1 MNNEKDH
8 NASAGAGQ
16 TPPTPATNTPAQEPT
31 ATFSVQMTPPDSEG
45 QAAPENAV
53 QYTAVPET
61 AVPSAQETPVQ
72 EPPTQPAEE
81 PTTQPAEEPT
91 TQPAEEPTAQPAAE
105 PTAQPAEEPTTQ
117 PAAEPTTQP
126 AAEPPTQ
133 PAEEPPT
140 QPAEEPTTQPAAES
154 PTQPAEEPTTQP
166 AAEPPTQPAA
176 EPPTRPAPANRRQH
190 YFTNLPTIGLE
201 AEPLTAPW
209 ETDNPPEDTPSDGE
223 EDTDET
229 SVRSDRITTI
239 IAVVSAAIIAIAALA
254 FVAHLLLSNID
265 SGKQAVPARKA
276 PSDSATIST
285 LPTAA
290 VETKMGDPNKMVVM
304 PNLYGLQESAAYK
317 RLNDA
322 EVRYRVV
329 RVNDEEVP
337 FNYIVSQNPAPGQEF
352 SSTEEAVIYLSKGKE
367 NERIESTKRAP
378 VVRPTTATTAPAATS
393 ATGTAAATS
402 SDYILPDSASKQLT
416 RSDIA
421 GLDRVTL
428 NLALNEIYARH
439 GRKFTD
445 TAISDYFNAKSWYH
459 PTIAANDFDEALL
472 NQFELA
478 NLKLISSYQLE
489 KGYR

>member
-8 NASAGAGQ
+8 NASAGTGQ

-31 ATFSVQMTPPDSEG
+31 ATFSVQMTPSDSEG

-81 PTTQPAEEPT
+81 PTTQPA
-91 TQPAEEPTAQPAAE
+91 
-105 PTAQPAEEPTTQ
+105 
-117 PAAEPTTQP
+117 
-126 AAEPPTQ
+126 
-133 PAEEPPT
+133 
-140 QPAEEPTTQPAAES
+140 
-154 PTQPAEEPTTQP
+154 
-166 AAEPPTQPAA
+166 AEPPTQPAA
-176 EPPTRPAPANRRQH
+176 EPPTRPAPASRRQH

-209 ETDNPPEDTPSDGE
+209 ETDDPPEDTASDGE

-276 PSDSATIST
+276 PSDSATIAT

-352 SSTEEAVIYLSKGKE
+352 PSTEEAVIYLSKGKE